1 MLAAESNAIK
11 TRVLLLGPLL
21 TAQPQTSLR
30 SAQIG
35 DEMAREFQY
44 CRGRRIFSAVSPV
57 SPRQRTISRPPSCN
71 RKAVIRLKHPLRAGL
86 LPALVGL
93 LPDAERRAARQ
104 TFGMGV
110 ITAAQLLSGLAQV
123 YLSARILGPAGY
135 GVLSIIIA
143 VTWFGYRLLAIPSAE
158 VIASFATRSLVT
170 GRPDEAGRVLYG
182 ALLVNLA
189 TAGLAYAVIVA
200 LFYAAGDWLGID
212 RTYLG
217 AAALY
222 ALTGIFLAAHQ
233 GSLAALRL
241 ADRLLLGLAV
251 TVASGL
257 ALVAML
263 TAVWLT
269 GGGLLAVTLT
279 YVASAALTGIGMLAA
294 LAVAARRAGIPLSL
308 RAAAFRIPIDA
319 LRFQAGSY
327 GKNIAWTLA
336 RDLDIILLAQFTG
349 PANVGLYRGAQQ
361 IARAA
366 RVPFFKLS
374 EVMQV
379 EYGRRWHLRPGRE
392 LRRLIFRFSLASFL
406 LALAGFGLLAAL
418 HQPVIRVILGP
429 AFAGAAPLLLIMLP
443 GVFLSSGLLALA
455 VLPAAAGRIR
465 PSLTATLAGL
475 AVAIAV
481 ILVLAPGH
489 WVNQARGA
497 TGAAWASTAY
507 FIAFTAVMAPSVIAM
522 LRQISAPPPPDDT
535 PANP

>member
-1 MLAAESNAIK
+1 MPVAGRNGELFGKRLSVPK
-11 TRVLLLGPLL
+11 TAGV
-21 TAQPQTSLR
+21 
-30 SAQIG
+30 
-35 DEMAREFQY
+35 
-44 CRGRRIFSAVSPV
+44 
-57 SPRQRTISRPPSCN
+57 
-71 RKAVIRLKHPLRAGL
+71 VIRLKHSLRA
-86 LPALVGL
+86 GL

-104 TFGMGV
+104 TFWMGV
-110 ITAAQLLSGLAQV
+110 ITAAQLLGGLAQV

-143 VTWFGYRLLAIPSAE
+143 VTWFGYRLLAIPSGE

-170 GRPDEAGRVLYG
+170 GRPDDAGRVLYG
-182 ALLVNLA
+182 ALLLNLA

-200 LFYAAGDWLGID
+200 VFYAAGGWLGIE
-212 RTYLG
+212 RAYLG

-222 ALTGIFLAAHQ
+222 ALTGIFLAGHQ
-233 GSLAALRL
+233 GALAALRL

-257 ALVAML
+257 ALVTML

-269 GGGLLAVTLT
+269 GGGLLTVTLA
-279 YVASAALTGIGMLAA
+279 YVAGAALTGVGMLAA
-294 LAVAARRAGIPLSL
+294 LTVAARRAGIPLSL
-308 RAAAFRIPIDA
+308 RAAAFRIPRDA

-366 RVPFFKLS
+366 RVPFLKLA
-374 EVMQV
+374 EVMQI
-379 EYGRRWHLRPGRE
+379 EYGRRWHSQQGPE
-392 LRRLIFRFSLASFL
+392 LRRIVLRGALAAFVP
-406 LALAGFGLLAAL
+406 ALAGFGLLAAL
-418 HQPVIRVILGP
+418 HQPVIRVILGA

-443 GVFLSSGLLALA
+443 GVFLSSGLSALT

-465 PSLTATLAGL
+465 PSLTATLVGL
-475 AVAIAV
+475 AVAVAV
-481 ILVLAPGH
+481 ILALAPGH
-489 WVNQARGA
+489 WVSQARGA
-497 TGAAWASTAY
+497 AGAAWASTAY

-522 LRQISAPPPPDDT
+522 LRQISDIAPPDDT